1 MCKHENY
8 QQAAD
13 AIRQRT
19 SLRPDIGLVLG
30 SGLGKLADG
39 LGNRAVIPYEAIPGW
54 PRATVLGHQGNL
66 VIGDMAGQIV
76 AAQQGRAH
84 YYEGY
89 TMQEVI
95 FPIRVMYSLG
105 IRTVILTNAA
115 GGINPSYQIG
125 DLMLIEDHINL
136 PGMAG
141 ANPLMGPNDDQI
153 GERFVGL
160 AQAYD
165 RKLRQRALAVAQANG
180 IPLHSGVYCA
190 LSGPSFETPAEIR
203 MIRALGGDAVGMST
217 VHEVLAARHAGMR
230 VMACSGVTNRTID
243 AIDTDSETNHEE
255 VLTAGKAIVPRL
267 TAVLK
272 GVLKNFPA

>member
-1 MCKHENY
+1 MYKHENY
-8 QQAAD
+8 QQAAA
-13 AIRQRT
+13 AIRRRS

-30 SGLGKLADG
+30 SGLGKLADD
-39 LGNRAVIPYEAIPGW
+39 LGNRAVIPYESIPGW

-66 VIGDMAGQIV
+66 VIGEMAGQIV

-105 IRTVILTNAA
+105 VRTVILTNAA
-115 GGINPSYQIG
+115 GGINPSYQVG

-136 PGMAG
+136 PGMVG

-153 GERFVGL
+153 GERFVSL

-165 RKLRQRALAVAQANG
+165 RKLRQRALAAAQENG

-230 VMACSGVTNRTID
+230 VLACSGVTNRAID
-243 AIDTDSETNHEE
+243 TIDTDSETNHEE
-255 VLTAGKAIVPRL
+255 VLAAGKVIVPRL
-267 TAVLK
+267 TAILK